1 MATISKVWR
10 AEATPMNAVTLA
22 DATESF
28 SSDVNL
34 ETDGYEA
41 SHVIVD
47 VTFGTTPE
55 YNVIASIYGSLDGT
69 NYDDVAIFSQEITLV
84 SATAQQIS
92 LVIKDLAHFRIG
104 MKQGGTVTNDAT
116 VTIKEQS
123 WRYQSA

>member
-1 MATISKVWR
+1 MATISKTWR

-41 SHVIVD
+41 SHVTVD
-47 VTFGTTPE
+47 VTFGASPE
-55 YNVIASIYGSLDGT
+55 FGVSVAVYGSLDGT
-69 NYDDVAIFSQEITLV
+69 NYDDIPMFSQGIAEV
-84 SATAQQIS
+84 ASTAQQIS
-92 LVIKDLAHFRIG
+92 LIIKDVAHFRIG
-104 MKQGGTVTNDAT
+104 MAQGGTVTNDAT